1 MIYDCYI
8 FRSNQDSI
16 KSIHS
21 TYEDKYIT
29 VMFINPKTFTGAKMR
44 RHHNV
49 YCDSNF
55 LDDKEGK
62 KILEMVIKP
71 LASFENSNFVFI

>member
-1 MIYDCYI
+1 
-8 FRSNQDSI
+8 
-16 KSIHS
+16 
-21 TYEDKYIT
+21 
-29 VMFINPKTFTGAKMR
+29 MFINPKTFTGAKMR